1 MKIIRLIYRGEPR
14 YGILKGDQ
22 VEIVHGYPF
31 DEIDVTGV
39 SLALSKAELLSPVD
53 PSKILAVG
61 LNYKDH
67 AEELD
72 MDIPK
77 EPHVFMKPISSLIGP
92 GELIIYPE
100 MSSQVD
106 FEAELVI
113 VVGKIA
119 AGIKSEEA
127 ADYIFGYTCGN
138 DVTARD
144 IQRKD
149 KQWTRAKG
157 FDTFCPVGPHIET
170 RLDTSN
176 INIRSRLNKELRQN
190 GNTSQMAFDVFHLI
204 SYISEVMTLYPGDII
219 LTGTPCGVDSMSPGD
234 TIEVEIEG
242 IGTLRNKVEK

>member
-1 MKIIRLIYRGEPR
+1 MKIVRLLYRQEPR
-14 YGILKGDQ
+14 YGLLKGDQ
-22 VEIVHGYPF
+22 VEIIHGLPF
-31 DEIDVTGV
+31 DGIDVTGV
-39 SLALSKAELLSPVD
+39 SLAFSKAEILSPVD

-67 AEELD
+67 ARELG
-72 MDIPK
+72 MEVPI
-77 EPHVFMKPISSLIGP
+77 EPHLFMKPISSLVGP
-92 GELIIYPE
+92 GESILYPE
-100 MSSQVD
+100 MSSEVD

-119 AGIKSEEA
+119 GSIRAEEA

-138 DVTARD
+138 DITARD

-170 RLDTSN
+170 DLDTSN
-176 INIRSRLNKELRQN
+176 IYIRSRLNSELRQD
-190 GNTSQMAFDVFHLI
+190 GNTKEMAFDVFHLI

-219 LTGTPCGVDSMSPGD
+219 LTGTPFGVGSMSVGD
-234 TIEVEIEG
+234 SVEVEIEG
-242 IGTLRNKVEK
+242 IGVLQNRVE